1 MPYLYHNFIWVEM
14 AGIQRTS
21 SPPLRFNGKYSS
33 KMHEEL
39 PKTRRS
45 AFVIKNNN
53 ASASMNMGGKEG
65 IETQGPWEDRN
76 AQKLIDFVGK
86 IKDRRNSVYSLSIPE
101 LEGMVVEDPS
111 SIEDTIERRESKRAT
126 LQISSPMEDRRRKTL
141 KTYQQLILYLRHASS
156 CQNEYCTVS
165 TFQIHIT
172 LFSTPSPP
180 PHTTHP
186 IHVFSPIHMTM

>member
-53 ASASMNMGGKEG
+53 TSASMNMGGKVG

-101 LEGMVVEDPS
+101 LEGMTFPHSRPQVDVWAVGVLAYLLIGGQPPYLLRQGAQRRAFPGVAWLPTEVPS
-111 SIEDTIERRESKRAT
+111 T
-126 LQISSPMEDRRRKTL
+126 Q
-141 KTYQQLILYLRHASS
+141 
-156 CQNEYCTVS
+156 
-165 TFQIHIT
+165 
-172 LFSTPSPP
+172 
-180 PHTTHP
+180 
-186 IHVFSPIHMTM
+186 